1 MFLKRLEIHNY
12 KSLRNVVLE
21 PGPLSVLVGPN
32 AAGKSNLADALE
44 FLALAYRWDLE
55 RAVAS
60 KGGFENICFRGV
72 RRTREPIRF
81 RVIGEISRPPGGLAE
96 FYSSADAD
104 RAGARIRIDHQ
115 FEFRAISQTAQ
126 TFAIASED
134 LVVSWAANQDG
145 EKLAKTLQ
153 LIRKGAKLQILG
165 VPEHEADFFER
176 LFSQVAEHELML
188 SRILSIHYPSW
199 REFARIFGGLRV
211 FLLNPR
217 SCREAGVPT
226 PDSELSRR
234 GGNLPAVVAHLKKN
248 HPEEYQSVLE
258 SMQRVLPSLEEI
270 YTGFTHT
277 RTRSLFL
284 QEKGLRRPWT
294 SEEISDGT
302 IQSLALLVATF
313 DPRIPLLVI
322 EEPENSVHPWA
333 LRNLVEAF
341 REASKTKQILLT
353 THSPILIDQLRPE
366 EIWVVRRP
374 ERETRVDPLLSLDP
388 NLQEAWGQ
396 GRFTLSE
403 YLDSGAV
410 PEAVPTADS

>member
-21 PGPLSVLVGPN
+21 PGPLSVFVGPN

-60 KGGFENICFRGV
+60 KGGFENIYFQGAQ
-72 RRTREPIRF
+72 RTREPIRF
-81 RVIGEISRPPGGLAE
+81 RVVAE
-96 FYSSADAD
+96 LPDLRTGSTLKN
-104 RAGARIRIDHQ
+104 RAAIDHR
-115 FEFRAISQTAQ
+115 FEFGAVSGANEDA
-126 TFAIASED
+126 FAVDFEELLASRGRSKGNSYR
-134 LVVSWAANQDG
+134 L
-145 EKLAKTLQ
+145 L
-153 LIRKGAKLQILG
+153 RKGSG
-165 VPEHEADFFER
+165 
-176 LFSQVAEHELML
+176 LFSFSGPGESEQDPFFRRFVARATEHDLMAP
-188 SRILSIHYPSW
+188 RVGEYFGWWP
-199 REFARIFGGLRV
+199 EFVDTIGGLRV

-226 PDSELSRR
+226 PDSDLNRF
-234 GGNLPAVVAHLKKN
+234 GGNLPAVVAHLRKSC
-248 HPEEYQSVLE
+248 PEEYQLVLE
-258 SMQRVLPSLEEI
+258 SLQRVLPSLEDVD
-270 YTGFTHT
+270 TSFTHY
-277 RTRSLFL
+277 RTLGLFL
-284 QEKGLRRPWT
+284 REKGVQRPWT

-313 DPRIPLLVI
+313 DPRIPILVV

-341 REASKTKQILLT
+341 RKASETKQILLT
-353 THSPILIDQLRPE
+353 THSPILIDQLQPE

-388 NLQEAWGQ
+388 GLKDAWGQ

-410 PEAVPTADS
+410 PAAVPTSDS